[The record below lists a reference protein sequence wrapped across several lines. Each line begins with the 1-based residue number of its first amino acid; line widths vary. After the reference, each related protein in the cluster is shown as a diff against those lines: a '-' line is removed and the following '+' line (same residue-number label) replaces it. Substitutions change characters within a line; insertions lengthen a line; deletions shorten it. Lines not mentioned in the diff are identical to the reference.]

1 MHRPLRARAAHV
13 VKLGA
18 ICSGS
23 SAPSIRRKS
32 SPQASRT
39 FFNDMHHLSDRPTPL
54 EGCAAQRHRRRRART
69 ASSVRERSRG
79 FGLPGRSAGD
89 FRFLGNVFRTA
100 QGVLPDTQALQHAP
114 LSSRAEDSM
123 PLDVLEAD
131 LVGLGSNSVGRGAPR
146 YLDAQRLKFDLIVKV
161 LPRDDPLRR
170 SYIQRRWYSQA
181 VGCCNIERTSSSP
194 TALSRR

>member
-18 ICSGS
+18 ICTGS

-32 SPQASRT
+32 SPQAFPHVLQRYGPLIRPATAFGGVRRSKTSSPPRT
-39 FFNDMHHLSDRPTPL
+39 NCQL
-54 EGCAAQRHRRRRART
+54 RAR
-69 ASSVRERSRG
+69 AFRG
-79 FGLPGRSAGD
+79 FGLPGRSAGV
-89 FRFLGNVFRTA
+89 FRSLGNVFRTA

-123 PLDVLEAD
+123 PLNVLEAD

-146 YLDAQRLKFDLIVKV
+146 YLDAQRLRFDLIVKV

>member
-1 MHRPLRARAAHV
+1 MFGVECPKHPPEKFAPGFPHVLQRYGRLIRPATAFGGVRRSKTSSPPRTNCQLRARAFQRV
-13 VKLGA
+13 RSTGA
-18 ICSGS
+18 I
-23 SAPSIRRKS
+23 RR
-32 SPQASRT
+32 
-39 FFNDMHHLSDRPTPL
+39 
-54 EGCAAQRHRRRRART
+54 
-69 ASSVRERSRG
+69 
-79 FGLPGRSAGD
+79 D

-170 SYIQRRWYSQA
+170 S
-181 VGCCNIERTSSSP
+181 
-194 TALSRR
+194 